1 MKGIVLAGGSGTR
14 LFPLTY
20 SISKQI
26 LPVYDKPLIF
36 YPISVLMLAGI
47 KDIAIVSSPRD
58 IKLFENL
65 LGDGTNYGVNF
76 TYLIQE
82 NPKGIAD
89 GILVAKDFISD
100 QNCCLIL
107 GDNIF
112 FGYQFTDML
121 RDAKENL
128 DGATIFSTFV
138 NNPSDFGVVELD
150 KDGHIIS
157 IDEKP
162 SNPRSNLAITGL
174 YFYNNS
180 VVDIVK
186 SIKPSARGELE
197 ITDVNKIYF
206 EQNLLKVLQLGRGFA
221 WLDTGTNDSMQTAG
235 DFVSTIQKRQ
245 GLQIACLEEIAFK
258 NGWIDK
264 EILSNQIKKYINSDY
279 GRYLQKLIV

>member
-47 KDIAIVSSPRD
+47 RDIAIVSSPRD

-221 WLDTGTNDSMQTAG
+221 WLDTGTNDSMQAAG

>member
-47 KDIAIVSSPRD
+47 RDIAIVSSPRD

-65 LGDGTNYGVNF
+65 LGDGTNYGVDF

-82 NPKGIAD
+82 QPKGIAD

-180 VVDIVK
+180 VVDIVE
-186 SIKPSARGELE
+186 SIKPSERGELE

-221 WLDTGTNDSMQTAG
+221 WLDTGTNDSMQAAG

>member
-47 KDIAIVSSPRD
+47 RDIAIVSSPRD

-65 LGDGTNYGVNF
+65 LGDGTNYGVDF

-82 NPKGIAD
+82 QPKGIAD

-180 VVDIVK
+180 VVDIV
-186 SIKPSARGELE
+186 
-197 ITDVNKIYF
+197 

-221 WLDTGTNDSMQTAG
+221 WLDTGTNDSMQAAG

>member
-47 KDIAIVSSPRD
+47 RDIAIVSSPRD

-65 LGDGTNYGVNF
+65 LGDGTNYGVDF

-82 NPKGIAD
+82 QPKGIAD

-128 DGATIFSTFV
+128 DEVQDDYNMAAKELEELKKRDENIRKIFLPTFRPRTKPSC
-138 NNPSDFGVVELD
+138 NNGVVHSSSRILQ
-150 KDGHIIS
+150 
-157 IDEKP
+157 
-162 SNPRSNLAITGL
+162 
-174 YFYNNS
+174 NNRPYH
-180 VVDIVK
+180 K
-186 SIKPSARGELE
+186 SA
-197 ITDVNKIYF
+197 
-206 EQNLLKVLQLGRGFA
+206 
-221 WLDTGTNDSMQTAG
+221 
-235 DFVSTIQKRQ
+235 
-245 GLQIACLEEIAFK
+245 
-258 NGWIDK
+258 
-264 EILSNQIKKYINSDY
+264 
-279 GRYLQKLIV
+279 

>member
-47 KDIAIVSSPRD
+47 RDIAIVSSPRD

-65 LGDGTNYGVNF
+65 LGDGTNYGVDF

-82 NPKGIAD
+82 QPKGIAD
-89 GILVAKDFISD
+89 GILVAKNFILD

-180 VVDIVK
+180 VVDIVE

-221 WLDTGTNDSMQTAG
+221 WLDTGTNDSMQAAG

>member
-47 KDIAIVSSPRD
+47 RDIAIVSSPRD

-65 LGDGTNYGVNF
+65 LGDGTNYGVDF

-82 NPKGIAD
+82 QPKGIAD

-157 IDEKP
+157 IEEKP

-180 VVDIVK
+180 VVDIVE

-221 WLDTGTNDSMQTAG
+221 WLDTGTNDSMQAAG

>member
-47 KDIAIVSSPRD
+47 RDIAIVSSPRD

-65 LGDGTNYGVNF
+65 LGDGTNYGVDF

-82 NPKGIAD
+82 QPKGIAD

-157 IDEKP
+157 IEEKP

-180 VVDIVK
+180 VVDIVE

-221 WLDTGTNDSMQTAG
+221 WLDTGTNDSMQAAG

-264 EILSNQIKKYINSDY
+264 EILSNQIKKYMNSDY

>member
-47 KDIAIVSSPRD
+47 RDIAIVSSPRD

-65 LGDGTNYGVNF
+65 LGDGTNYGVDF

-82 NPKGIAD
+82 QPKGIAD

-121 RDAKENL
+121 RGAKENL

-157 IDEKP
+157 IEEKP

-180 VVDIVK
+180 VVDIVE

-221 WLDTGTNDSMQTAG
+221 WLDTGTNDSMQAAG

-264 EILSNQIKKYINSDY
+264 EILSNQIKKYMNSDY

>member
-47 KDIAIVSSPRD
+47 RDIAIVSSPRD

-65 LGDGTNYGVNF
+65 LGDGTNYGVDF

-82 NPKGIAD
+82 QPKGIAD

-180 VVDIVK
+180 VVDIVD

-221 WLDTGTNDSMQTAG
+221 WLDTGTNDSMQAAG

>member
-47 KDIAIVSSPRD
+47 RDIAIVSSPRD

-65 LGDGTNYGVNF
+65 LGDGTNYGVDF

-82 NPKGIAD
+82 QPKGIAD

-180 VVDIVK
+180 VVDIVE

>member
-47 KDIAIVSSPRD
+47 RDIAIVSSPRD

-65 LGDGTNYGVNF
+65 LGDGTNYGVDF

-82 NPKGIAD
+82 QPKGIAD

-121 RDAKENL
+121 RGAKENL

-157 IDEKP
+157 IEEKP

-180 VVDIVK
+180 VVDIVE

-221 WLDTGTNDSMQTAG
+221 WLDTGTNDSMQAAG

-264 EILSNQIKKYINSDY
+264 EILSNQINKYMNSDY

>member
-47 KDIAIVSSPRD
+47 RDIAIVSSPRD

-65 LGDGTNYGVNF
+65 LGDGTNYGVDF

-82 NPKGIAD
+82 QPKGIAD

-180 VVDIVK
+180 VVDIVE

-221 WLDTGTNDSMQTAG
+221 WLDTGTNDSMQAAG

-264 EILSNQIKKYINSDY
+264 EILSNQIKKYISSDY

>member
-47 KDIAIVSSPRD
+47 RDIAIVSSPRD

-128 DGATIFSTFV
+128 DGAKIFSTFV

-264 EILSNQIKKYINSDY
+264 EILSNHIKKYINSDY

>member
-47 KDIAIVSSPRD
+47 RDIAIVSSPRD

-121 RDAKENL
+121 RNAKENL

-174 YFYNNS
+174 YFYSNS

-221 WLDTGTNDSMQTAG
+221 WLDTGTNDSMQAAG

-264 EILSNQIKKYINSDY
+264 EILSNQIKKYISSDY

>member
-47 KDIAIVSSPRD
+47 RDIAIVSSPRD

-65 LGDGTNYGVNF
+65 LGDGTNYGVDF

-82 NPKGIAD
+82 QPKGIAD

-121 RDAKENL
+121 RDAKKNL

-180 VVDIVK
+180 VVDIVE

-221 WLDTGTNDSMQTAG
+221 WLDTGTNDSMQAAG

>member
-47 KDIAIVSSPRD
+47 RDIAIVSSPRD

-65 LGDGTNYGVNF
+65 LGDGTNYGVDF

-82 NPKGIAD
+82 QPKGIAD

-180 VVDIVK
+180 VVDIVE

-221 WLDTGTNDSMQTAG
+221 WLDTGTNDSMQAAG

-245 GLQIACLEEIAFK
+245 GLQIACLEEIAFG

>member
-47 KDIAIVSSPRD
+47 RDIAIVSSPRD

-65 LGDGTNYGVNF
+65 LGDGTNYGVDF

-82 NPKGIAD
+82 QPKGIAD

-180 VVDIVK
+180 VVDIVE

-221 WLDTGTNDSMQTAG
+221 WLDTGTNDSMQAAG

-258 NGWIDK
+258 NGWIDR

>member
-47 KDIAIVSSPRD
+47 RDIAIVSSPRD

-65 LGDGTNYGVNF
+65 LGDGTNYGVDF

-82 NPKGIAD
+82 QPKGIAD

-121 RDAKENL
+121 RGAKENL

-180 VVDIVK
+180 VVDIVE

-221 WLDTGTNDSMQTAG
+221 WLDTGTNDSMQAAG

>member
-47 KDIAIVSSPRD
+47 RDIAIVSSPRD

-157 IDEKP
+157 IEEKP

-180 VVDIVK
+180 VVDIVE

-221 WLDTGTNDSMQTAG
+221 WLDTGTNDSMQAAG

>member
-47 KDIAIVSSPRD
+47 RDIAIVSSPRD

-65 LGDGTNYGVNF
+65 LGDGTNYGVDF

-82 NPKGIAD
+82 QPKGIAD

-138 NNPSDFGVVELD
+138 KNPSDFGVVELD

-180 VVDIVK
+180 VVDIVE

-221 WLDTGTNDSMQTAG
+221 WLDTGTNDSMQAAG

-245 GLQIACLEEIAFK
+245 GLQIACLEEIAFG

>member
-47 KDIAIVSSPRD
+47 RDIAIVSSPRD

-65 LGDGTNYGVNF
+65 LGDGTNYGVDF

-82 NPKGIAD
+82 QPKGIAD

-112 FGYQFTDML
+112 FGYQFIKDVKL
-121 RDAKENL
+121 LLIKEKIDKINKYNFSKEEKNKFQKKVDKINNENL
-128 DGATIFSTFV
+128 
-138 NNPSDFGVVELD
+138 
-150 KDGHIIS
+150 K
-157 IDEKP
+157 K
-162 SNPRSNLAITGL
+162 NLT
-174 YFYNNS
+174 
-180 VVDIVK
+180 
-186 SIKPSARGELE
+186 
-197 ITDVNKIYF
+197 
-206 EQNLLKVLQLGRGFA
+206 NLLDVF
-221 WLDTGTNDSMQTAG
+221 N
-235 DFVSTIQKRQ
+235 
-245 GLQIACLEEIAFK
+245 
-258 NGWIDK
+258 
-264 EILSNQIKKYINSDY
+264 KK
-279 GRYLQKLIV
+279 K

>member
-47 KDIAIVSSPRD
+47 RDIAIVSSPRD

-121 RDAKENL
+121 RNAKENL

-221 WLDTGTNDSMQTAG
+221 WLDTGTNDSMQAAG

>member
-47 KDIAIVSSPRD
+47 RDIAIVSSPRD

-65 LGDGTNYGVNF
+65 LGDGTNYGVDF

-82 NPKGIAD
+82 QPKGIAD

-157 IDEKP
+157 IEEKP

-180 VVDIVK
+180 VVDIVE
-186 SIKPSARGELE
+186 SIKPSERGELE

-221 WLDTGTNDSMQTAG
+221 WLDTGTNDSMQAAG

>member
-47 KDIAIVSSPRD
+47 RDIAIVSSPRD

-65 LGDGTNYGVNF
+65 LGDGTNYGVDF

-82 NPKGIAD
+82 QPKGIAD

-180 VVDIVK
+180 VVDIVE

-221 WLDTGTNDSMQTAG
+221 WLDTGTNDSMQAAG

-279 GRYLQKLIV
+279 GKYLQKLIV

>member
-47 KDIAIVSSPRD
+47 RDIAIVSSPRD

-180 VVDIVK
+180 VVDIVD

-221 WLDTGTNDSMQTAG
+221 WLDTGTNDSMQAAG

>member
-47 KDIAIVSSPRD
+47 RDIAIVSSPRD

-65 LGDGTNYGVNF
+65 LGDGTNYGVDF

-82 NPKGIAD
+82 QPKGIAD

-121 RDAKENL
+121 RNAKENL

-180 VVDIVK
+180 VVDIVE

-221 WLDTGTNDSMQTAG
+221 WLDTGTNDSMQAAG

-264 EILSNQIKKYINSDY
+264 EILSNQIKKYISSDY

>member
-47 KDIAIVSSPRD
+47 RDIAIVSSPRD

>member
-47 KDIAIVSSPRD
+47 RDIAIVSSPRD

-65 LGDGTNYGVNF
+65 LGDGTNYGVDF

-82 NPKGIAD
+82 QPKGIAD

-150 KDGHIIS
+150 KDGNIIS

-180 VVDIVK
+180 VVDIVE

-221 WLDTGTNDSMQTAG
+221 WLDTGTNDSMQAAG

>member
-14 LFPLTY
+14 LVPLTY

-47 KDIAIVSSPRD
+47 RDIAIVSSPRD
-58 IKLFENL
+58 IKLFDNL
-65 LGDGTNYGVNF
+65 LGDGTNYGVDF

-82 NPKGIAD
+82 QPKGIAD

-121 RDAKENL
+121 RNAKENL

-221 WLDTGTNDSMQTAG
+221 WLDTGTNDSMQAAG

>member
-47 KDIAIVSSPRD
+47 RDIAIVSSPRD

-65 LGDGTNYGVNF
+65 LGDGTNYGVDF

-82 NPKGIAD
+82 QPKGIAD

-180 VVDIVK
+180 VVDIVE
-186 SIKPSARGELE
+186 SIKPSERGELE

-221 WLDTGTNDSMQTAG
+221 WLDTGTNDSMQAAG

-258 NGWIDK
+258 NGWIDR

>member
-47 KDIAIVSSPRD
+47 RDIAIVSSPRD

-65 LGDGTNYGVNF
+65 LGDGTNYGVDF

-82 NPKGIAD
+82 QPKGIAD

-157 IDEKP
+157 IDEKQAIHDQILP
-162 SNPRSNLAITGL
+162 SQDFIFITTQLSILLNQLSLQQEVSLRS
-174 YFYNNS
+174 
-180 VVDIVK
+180 
-186 SIKPSARGELE
+186 
-197 ITDVNKIYF
+197 
-206 EQNLLKVLQLGRGFA
+206 Q
-221 WLDTGTNDSMQTAG
+221 M
-235 DFVSTIQKRQ
+235 
-245 GLQIACLEEIAFK
+245 
-258 NGWIDK
+258 
-264 EILSNQIKKYINSDY
+264 
-279 GRYLQKLIV
+279 

>member
-47 KDIAIVSSPRD
+47 RDIAIVSSPRD

-65 LGDGTNYGVNF
+65 LGDGTNYGVDF

-82 NPKGIAD
+82 QPKGIAD

-121 RDAKENL
+121 RDAKETL

-180 VVDIVK
+180 VVDIVE

-221 WLDTGTNDSMQTAG
+221 WLDTGTNDSMQAAG

>member
-47 KDIAIVSSPRD
+47 RDIGIVSSPRD

-65 LGDGTNYGVNF
+65 LGDGTNYGVDF

-82 NPKGIAD
+82 QPKGIAD
-89 GILVAKDFISD
+89 GILVAKNFILD

-180 VVDIVK
+180 VVDIVD

>member
-1 MKGIVLAGGSGTR
+1 
-14 LFPLTY
+14 
-20 SISKQI
+20 
-26 LPVYDKPLIF
+26 
-36 YPISVLMLAGI
+36 
-47 KDIAIVSSPRD
+47 
-58 IKLFENL
+58 
-65 LGDGTNYGVNF
+65 
-76 TYLIQE
+76 
-82 NPKGIAD
+82 
-89 GILVAKDFISD
+89 
-100 QNCCLIL
+100 
-107 GDNIF
+107 
-112 FGYQFTDML
+112 ML

-180 VVDIVK
+180 VVDIVE

-221 WLDTGTNDSMQTAG
+221 WLDTGTNDSMQAAG

-264 EILSNQIKKYINSDY
+264 EILSNQIKKYMNSDY